1 MKGPCTLSL
10 DPPPANKY
18 KNALMAALHS
28 CCIRRL
34 AFASAVG
41 LALAVHGAA
50 LFAARQNPTLQGHPD
65 DYVRADIEYGAKLY
79 AEQCSACHGENGA
92 GVAGVDLRSGK
103 FRNAVTD
110 PQLRTVITT
119 GFPNAGM
126 PAFKFDS
133 AELTGLVA
141 YLRNMNTFDRGS
153 LKSGDMSRGQSIVE
167 GKGAC
172 LSCHRINHVGSRKA
186 PDLSDVGAMRSAG
199 SLERSLRDPSTQMMP
214 INRPVRIVTRDGK
227 VINGRRL
234 NEDTFTVQLADED
247 GRLLSLAKAD
257 LRDFRIS
264 TKSTMPS
271 YEKEL
276 SQQELADVVSYLLS
290 LKGR

>member
-1 MKGPCTLSL
+1 MCLGIGI
-10 DPPPANKY
+10 AG
-18 KNALMAALHS
+18 
-28 CCIRRL
+28 
-34 AFASAVG
+34 SAILV
-41 LALAVHGAA
+41 
-50 LFAARQNPTLQGHPD
+50 ARQNPTLQGHPD
-65 DYVRADIEYGAKLY
+65 DYPRADIEYGAKLY
-79 AEQCSACHGENGA
+79 TEQCSTCHGENGA

-126 PAFKFDS
+126 PAFTFDS
-133 AELTGLVA
+133 TELTGLVA
-141 YLRNMNTFDRGS
+141 YLRNMNAFDHGS
-153 LKSGDMSRGQSIVE
+153 LKSGDTTRGQAVVE

-172 LSCHRINHVGSRKA
+172 LSCHRVNHAGSRKA
-186 PDLSDVGAMRSAG
+186 PDLSDIGSIRSAG
-199 SLERSLRDPSTQMMP
+199 SLERSLRDPSRQMMP

-234 NEDTFTVQLADED
+234 NEDTFTVQIADEE
-247 GRLLSLAKAD
+247 GRLISLAKAD
-257 LRDFRIS
+257 LREFRIS
-264 TKSTMPS
+264 TTSTMPS

-276 SQQELADVVSYLLS
+276 SSQELADVVSYLLS